1 MRQAKETVKVECPLY
16 SLITAIETMDKKSK
30 KKLEVLRAKLL
41 LAEQKLAGARK
52 QMDDEAET
60 QQLEAEVL
68 TIKQQIEKLKSG

>member
-1 MRQAKETVKVECPLY
+1 
-16 SLITAIETMDKKSK
+16 MDKKSK